1 METFGQST
9 AGVMTNQERK
19 KENYDF
25 KTELEEMDTD

>member
-1 METFGQST
+1 MEAVEQLR

-19 KENYDF
+19 EENYDF